1 MCRRSAHSAVLDA
14 FRELIDELLDAP
26 RHLRDLSL
34 AGTDN
39 EEARTLMALITA
51 RDAALLDRLQTM
63 IRQTTPLL
71 KPAPE
76 TAAADGS
83 SADLLAAFEH
93 GRGELV
99 SLLMNLSLKDWERTA
114 IDASGAEITL
124 ADDVETHVE
133 FDEQTQE
140 QLSGL
145 LGS

>member
-1 MCRRSAHSAVLDA
+1 MCRRSAHNVVLDA

-34 AGTDN
+34 ADTDN

-51 RDAALLDRLQTM
+51 RDAALLDRVQTM

-114 IDASGAEITL
+114 IDGSGAEITL

-133 FDEQTQE
+133 FDEQAQE